1 MRKDMTSRGAVKEV
15 NGDHQKHRDKEQN
28 VQEDFTGCSRLSHVI
43 LSSPHVRAAGGSREA
58 ALRDPKETEEREVS
72 GGR

>member
-1 MRKDMTSRGAVKEV
+1 MRNDMTSRGAVKEV

-43 LSSPHVRAAGGSREA
+43 LSSIHYAPQAGA
-58 ALRDPKETEEREVS
+58 P
-72 GGR
+72 

>member
-1 MRKDMTSRGAVKEV
+1 MRNDMTSRGAVKEV

-43 LSSPHVRAAGGSREA
+43 LSSIQYAPQAGARPPAERYATGRRPRNGRRE
-58 ALRDPKETEEREVS
+58 
-72 GGR
+72 G